1 MTSLPPP
8 VPYPV
13 SHPPQYYNGTVLPQ
27 FASDMYYNMVP
38 GTCYPMMTVNGQ
50 DTYVP
55 YYEVGEPCNAN
66 ISSEVSLEN
75 SNYRLTASNLCVAR
89 TIFLITIY
97 YAFT

>member
-66 ISSEVSLEN
+66 ISSEVSLE
-75 SNYRLTASNLCVAR
+75 
-89 TIFLITIY
+89 
-97 YAFT
+97 